1 MSTVVVVVVVES
13 EERSLD
19 WSAFVVAGNEGRIHE
34 RGRSEDRG
42 RLSEEEEEGQQQRQQ
57 ERKEGVSGPQA
68 KGLT

>member
-1 MSTVVVVVVVES
+1 MSTVVVVES

-42 RLSEEEEEGQQQRQQ
+42 RLSEEEGQQQRQQ